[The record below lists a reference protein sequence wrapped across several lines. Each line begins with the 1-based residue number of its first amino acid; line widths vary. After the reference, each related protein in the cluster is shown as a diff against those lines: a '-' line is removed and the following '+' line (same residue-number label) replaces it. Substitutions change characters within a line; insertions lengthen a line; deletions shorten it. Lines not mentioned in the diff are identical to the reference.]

1 MEGGDGVHVFPGFPH
16 VFEHFLY
23 LMSHHFTRFAALGQ
37 HKQVWVE
44 VARAA
49 LWRESTTVMNV
60 VSTYIISMYMIRGI
74 AGQELSS
81 CRKLFAHLL

>member
-1 MEGGDGVHVFPGFPH
+1 MEFMF
-16 VFEHFLY
+16 FRAFLMS
-23 LMSHHFTRFAALGQ
+23 LSTSCTLLSHHFTRFAALGQ

-60 VSTYIISMYMIRGI
+60 VSTYIISAYMIRGI

-81 CRKLFAHLL
+81 CRNVFAHLL

>member
-1 MEGGDGVHVFPGFPH
+1 MEFMF
-16 VFEHFLY
+16 FRAFLMS
-23 LMSHHFTRFAALGQ
+23 LSTSCTLLSHHFTHFAALGQ

-74 AGQELSS
+74 SGQELSS
-81 CRKLFAHLL
+81 CRKAFAHLL